1 MKMAKASEKDI
12 DAAGNLLS
20 ILNTID
26 KRFGGPWPT
35 CEGPESI
42 DEAIKGN
49 DGVFDEEDIDHLRGL
64 YNSLAKLLR
73 EAPGFHNRVI
83 GGMCYVVLF
92 EENQIVDPADDCL
105 ALHPRFAQVEQ
116 QRDELLAALEFARG
130 KIAELHIEAGD
141 GDCHYPLI
149 DDAIARAEGGAA

>member
-12 DAAGNLLS
+12 DAAGDLLS
-20 ILNTID
+20 ILDTID

-35 CEGPESI
+35 CEGPENI

-73 EAPGFHNRVI
+73 EAPGFHLRVI
-83 GGMCYVVLF
+83 CGMCYVVLF

-105 ALHPRFAQVEQ
+105 ALHPRFAQVKQ
-116 QRDELLAALEFARG
+116 QRDELLASAEYALEWMLQNGLEYKTSAVGHLRRVISSV
-130 KIAELHIEAGD
+130 K
-141 GDCHYPLI
+141 C
-149 DDAIARAEGGAA
+149 GAA